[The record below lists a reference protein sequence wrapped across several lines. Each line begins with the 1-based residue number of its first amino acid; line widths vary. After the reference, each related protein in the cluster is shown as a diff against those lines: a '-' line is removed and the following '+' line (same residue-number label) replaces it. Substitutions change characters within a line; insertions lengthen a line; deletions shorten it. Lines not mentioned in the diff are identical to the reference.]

1 MIYHLFQYLERIGA
15 DIPGM
20 GLMHYLSFRA
30 MMATVAA
37 VLFAMLAGK
46 RIIRRLQRLQIGDVP
61 RDLGLAGN
69 ELKKGVPTMGGIIII
84 LSILTGVLLF
94 CDLTSIYV
102 ILLLVSTLWCGALGF
117 ADDYLKLK
125 GKKQGKGERDAK
137 LHDGLPEKAKLLGQ
151 VVLGFIVGLTV
162 WMSPDIVVREKVADP
177 AIEVISER
185 SDRDVNT
192 ETQVTSGRYQE
203 EDVVKS
209 TKTTI
214 PFVKRHEFDYR
225 WLSPFKG
232 AWGWYAK
239 WAIYVLMIVLVITA
253 CSNGTNLTD
262 GLDGLAAGTSAIV
275 GVVIGVLAW
284 LSGNLI
290 DSNYLNI
297 MYIPGT
303 GEIAIFMSAFVG
315 ALIGFLWYNSYPA
328 QVFMGD
334 TGSLTIGG
342 IIGVSA
348 VLIRK
353 ELLLPLLCGIFFV
366 ESLSVIL
373 QRVHFKRTRIKYG
386 QGRRIWTISPLHH
399 HYQAWKVDP
408 VTKLEIIPEGLNYSR
423 PKPNDGHGFHEVKVT
438 IRFWIVGVILAV
450 ATLALLKIR

>member
-1 MIYHLFQYLERIGA
+1 MIYHLFQYLERAGV

-37 VLFAMLAGK
+37 VLFSMLAGK
-46 RIIRRLQRLQIGDVP
+46 RIIRVLQRHQIGETV
-61 RDLGLAGN
+61 RDLGLQGQI
-69 ELKKGVPTMGGIIII
+69 EKKGTPTMGGVIII
-84 LSILTGVLLF
+84 LAILTGVLLF
-94 CDLTSIYV
+94 CDLTNVYV
-102 ILLLVSTLWCGALGF
+102 ILLLASTVWCGALGF
-117 ADDYLKLK
+117 TDDYIKVF
-125 GKKQGKGERDAK
+125 KKRKE
-137 LHDGLPEKAKLLGQ
+137 GLSEKAKLLGQ
-151 VVLGFIVGLTV
+151 VILGFVVGLTV
-162 WMSPDIVVREKVADP
+162 WMSPDIVVREKTVDP
-177 AIEVISER
+177 AIEVVTER
-185 SDRDVNT
+185 SELDVNS
-192 ETQVTSGRYQE
+192 EAAVTTGRYQE

-239 WAIYVLMIVLVITA
+239 WAIYVLMIVAVITA

-303 GEIAIFMSAFVG
+303 GEVAIFMSAFVG

-366 ESLSVIL
+366 ESLSVLL
-373 QRVHFKRTRIKYG
+373 QRAYFKTTKRKFG
-386 QGRRIWTISPLHH
+386 EGRRIWSMTPLHH
-399 HYQAWKVDP
+399 HYQDKKQVP
-408 VTKLEIIPEGLNYSR
+408 GQVLF
-423 PKPNDGHGFHEVKVT
+423 PKPTPPHHEAKIT
-438 IRFWIVGVILAV
+438 ARFWIVQILLAV
-450 ATLALLKIR
+450 STLALLKIR

>member
-1 MIYHLFQYLERIGA
+1 MIYHLFQYLENAGV

-37 VLFAMLAGK
+37 VLFALIAGK
-46 RIIRRLQRLQIGDVP
+46 RIIRQLQRHQIGETV
-61 RDLGLAGN
+61 RDLGLQGQI
-69 ELKKGVPTMGGIIII
+69 EKKGTPTMGGVIII
-84 LSILTGVLLF
+84 LSVLVGVLLF
-94 CDLTSIYV
+94 CDLTNIYV
-102 ILLLVSTLWCGALGF
+102 ILLLVSTVWCGALGF
-117 ADDYLKLK
+117 TDDYIKVFK
-125 GKKQGKGERDAK
+125 HNKE
-137 LHDGLPEKAKLLGQ
+137 GLSEKAKLLGQ
-151 VVLGFIVGLTV
+151 VGLGFIVAITV
-162 WMSPDIVVREKVADP
+162 WLSPDIVVREKVSDP
-177 AIEVISER
+177 GIEVITDD

-214 PFVKRHEFDYR
+214 PFVKNHEFDYR

-275 GVVIGVLAW
+275 GVVLGILAW
-284 LSGNLI
+284 LGGNLI

-297 MYIPGT
+297 MYIPGS

-342 IIGVSA
+342 IIGVTA

-366 ESLSVIL
+366 ESLSVLL
-373 QRVHFKRTRIKYG
+373 QRGYFKWTRKKYG
-386 QGRRIWTISPLHH
+386 EGRRIWSMTPLHH
-399 HYQAWKVDP
+399 HFQDKKQVP
-408 VTKLEIIPEGLNYSR
+408 GQVLI
-423 PKPNDGHGFHEVKVT
+423 PKPVPPQHEAKIT
-438 IRFWIVGVILAV
+438 ARFWIVGIILAV
-450 ATLALLKIR
+450 STLALLKIR